1 MIAFE
6 QQLKQY
12 KKDLEDDMYKD
23 AEEKYNDTV
32 IKLRVSESCHA
43 KLVVYLFVI
52 VRQERASAIFWH
64 VTLSMYNCTL

>member
-32 IKLRVSESCHA
+32 IKLRVRVQRNA
-43 KLVVYLFVI
+43 KTGLKGFRY
-52 VRQERASAIFWH
+52 Q
-64 VTLSMYNCTL
+64 